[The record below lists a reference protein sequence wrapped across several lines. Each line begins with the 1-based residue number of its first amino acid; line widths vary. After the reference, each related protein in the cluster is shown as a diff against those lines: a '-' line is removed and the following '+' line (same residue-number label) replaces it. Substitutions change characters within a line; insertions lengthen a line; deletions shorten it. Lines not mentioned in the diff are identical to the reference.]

1 MSLTEHPSPAF
12 DAGSPLGAD
21 GRRLAE
27 PSAWSYLRSLSAGP
41 ATAPEWADDERL
53 DELFSAWAEAALEA
67 DVVTDR
73 RLVPAGDAAPAP
85 EPAPD
90 GTVYEPSAGGADL
103 DPLAAREALP
113 VWSRS
118 DDEVIPR
125 RRGRWGRR
133 RR

>member
-1 MSLTEHPSPAF
+1 MSLTEHVPPAF
-12 DAGSPLGAD
+12 DAGSPLGAE
-21 GRRLAE
+21 GRRHVE
-27 PSAWSYLRSLSAGP
+27 PSAWGYLRSLSAGP

-53 DELFSAWAEAALEA
+53 DELFSAWAEAALAA

-73 RLVPAGDAAPAP
+73 LVVPADDAPVGNAPP
-85 EPAPD
+85 PAD
-90 GTVYEPSAGGADL
+90 VDLRAGQ
-103 DPLAAREALP
+103 EALP

>member
-1 MSLTEHPSPAF
+1 MSLTEHVPPAF
-12 DAGSPLGAD
+12 DAGSPLGAE
-21 GRRLAE
+21 GRRPAE
-27 PSAWSYLRSLSAGP
+27 PSAWSHLRSLSAGP

-53 DELFSAWAEAALEA
+53 DELFSAWAEAALA
-67 DVVTDR
+67 TDVATDR
-73 RLVPAGDAAPAP
+73 PLVPGDDAP
-85 EPAPD
+85 PAPD
-90 GTVYEPSAGGADL
+90 VTVYEPPAGGAEVDL
-103 DPLAAREALP
+103 RAGREALP